1 MKNLSDLFDL
11 PEQERLKILK
21 KVVKKANKDQRK
33 IYESKTQ
40 EQTSQRIMK
49 I

>member
-33 IYESKTQ
+33 IYESNKPKNK
-40 EQTSQRIMK
+40 RARGL
-49 I
+49 